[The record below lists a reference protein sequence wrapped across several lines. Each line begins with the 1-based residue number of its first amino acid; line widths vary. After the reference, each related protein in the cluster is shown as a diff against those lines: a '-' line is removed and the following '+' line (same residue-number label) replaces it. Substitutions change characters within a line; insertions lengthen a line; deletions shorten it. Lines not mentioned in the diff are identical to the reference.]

1 MGAGCMLSLLHI
13 VLYIVYSR
21 MTPNGKLCRC
31 GYFLLEFYRVAAKL
45 FSWELAL
52 PAQETFLKPLC
63 ISVCFKSQENWGFK
77 HGTVV
82 DV

>member
-1 MGAGCMLSLLHI
+1 
-13 VLYIVYSR
+13 
-21 MTPNGKLCRC
+21 
-31 GYFLLEFYRVAAKL
+31 VASKL
-45 FSWELAL
+45 FSWVLAL